1 MTTNAV
7 VTDIR
12 YFYVT
17 QDHIAKGRNK
27 HHRLCP
33 IAIAMGNR
41 PGEPP
46 YPADVSGDSIEL
58 NHEYF
63 QTAPPLK
70 EWINRFDNQEPVE
83 PIRIALYT
91 GRGLQNYA
99 NITADP

>member
-1 MTTNAV
+1 MTTNALV
-7 VTDIR
+7 NDIR
-12 YFYVT
+12 YFDVT

-46 YPADVSGDSIEL
+46 YPAGVSGDSIEL
-58 NHEYF
+58 NREYF

-70 EWINRFDNQEPVE
+70 EWINRFDNEQSVE

-91 GRGLQNYA
+91 RRGLQNYS
-99 NITADP
+99 NIATDP